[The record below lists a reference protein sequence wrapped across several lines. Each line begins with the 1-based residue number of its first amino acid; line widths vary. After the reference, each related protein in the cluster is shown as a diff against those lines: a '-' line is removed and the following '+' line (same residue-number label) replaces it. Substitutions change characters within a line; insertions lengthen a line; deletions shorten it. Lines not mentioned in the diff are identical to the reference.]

1 MYSLRFN
8 TINNFKQNHCHLGGM
23 QMQGRTFATGNGYRY
38 SINGQEKTP
47 EIAPNTTTA
56 KYWEY
61 DSRIT
66 RRWNI
71 DPKVKIGESPY
82 LVFSGNPIG
91 YSDPLGDSS
100 GTKINGRD
108 YVLINRDNKIGYYD
122 RETGEAYTG
131 KLNAG
136 QQKFLD
142 ATNKMAS
149 SNSKEIRDRLST
161 VLSSKKYVDI
171 KYGIA
176 SYSSLNENTG
186 ELNWSGT
193 VGSSIMRN
201 NGGRYTKPGNTIKQT
216 IDEDIDFAHEF
227 LGHAFQYVTGNLNH
241 NRIDFNMNGVR
252 LGAPKAA
259 EADAV
264 NIANG
269 YALATNRAS
278 MISHVYIETTFY
290 RLHGKQISIEDY
302 NKLPEDKLK
311 GVENPI
317 LYHQIPVN
325 FNLTNSDSQKPYN
338 WRLKY

>member
-1 MYSLRFN
+1 MV
-8 TINNFKQNHCHLGGM
+8 M
-23 QMQGRTFATGNGYRY
+23 PGRIFSPIAGNRYRY
-38 SINGQEKTP
+38 SINGQEKSD

-71 DPKVKIGESPY
+71 DPKGKIGESPY
-82 LVFSGNPIG
+82 LVFGGNPIG
-91 YSDPLGDSS
+91 YSDPFGDSS

-108 YVLINRDNKIGYYD
+108 YALINKDNKIGYYD
-122 RETGEAYTG
+122 RETGKAYTG

-136 QQKFLD
+136 QQKILD

-201 NGGRYTKPGNTIKQT
+201 NGGSYTMPGNTINQT

-227 LGHAFQYVTGNLNH
+227 LGHAYQYVTGNLNH
-241 NRIDFNMNGVR
+241 NRIDFKMNGVR

-290 RLHGKQISIEDY
+290 SLHGKQISKEQYD
-302 NKLPEDKLK
+302 KLPEDKLK
-311 GVENPI
+311 EVENPI
-317 LYHQIPVN
+317 FYHQIPVN
-325 FNLTNSDSQKPYN
+325 FNLSNSDSQKPYH